1 MALYVQGCPAPLS
14 RKKARQLMR
23 HNQRSLTAPLM
34 AGKGHHKPGP
44 GRYRSH
50 LRNEADWLEQQE
62 QALADKHFM
71 ASSVKTALVAIRNL
85 LTRRSTPQRVGLL
98 KASRAS

>member
-23 HNQRSLTAPLM
+23 HNHGSLTAPQM

-44 GRYRSH
+44 GRYRKH
-50 LRNEADWLEQQE
+50 LRNEADRLEQQQ
-62 QALADKHFM
+62 QAMSDKNFLASH
-71 ASSVKTALVAIRNL
+71 VKTALTSIRNL
-85 LTRRSTPQRVGLL
+85 LTRRSTHDRVGLL
-98 KASRAS
+98 KAARAS